1 MFEKKTAIIIKI
13 CLFVFLLLPNEVIC
27 AERISNLT
35 RDPFILTNEI
45 KNYIHFS
52 NPKAKPP
59 LKLKVTGIVI
69 IDKKNAMATIS
80 VDKFR
85 DMVVK
90 TGMRVDVPNASFLVK
105 KISKNG
111 IYVILPNGEGR
122 FYGYE

>member
-1 MFEKKTAIIIKI
+1 
-13 CLFVFLLLPNEVIC
+13 
-27 AERISNLT
+27 
-35 RDPFILTNEI
+35 
-45 KNYIHFS
+45 
-52 NPKAKPP
+52 
-59 LKLKVTGIVI
+59 
-69 IDKKNAMATIS
+69 MATIS

-111 IYVILPNGEGR
+111 INVILPNGEGR